1 MHHGVSR
8 LKSSLPALCAC
19 RTAHFFASADKA
31 KRELG
36 WHPEHNF
43 LMDVGELVERYKAS
57 GRLEKDIDFS
67 VDDKILAS
75 VGH

>member
-1 MHHGVSR
+1 MW
-8 LKSSLPALCAC
+8 C

-57 GRLEKDIDFS
+57 GRLEKEIDFS

-75 VGH
+75 VGQ